1 MAWIL
6 RIPSPDEPAPSS
18 ADAAE
23 AADAAAPV
31 ALAFFA
37 SLEASLSFFFAATFS
52 RTSTESFDT
61 AA

>member
-1 MAWIL
+1 MAWIF

-18 ADAAE
+18 AAV
-23 AADAAAPV
+23 ADAAAPV

-37 SLEASLSFFFAATFS
+37 SLEAALACFFAATFS
-52 RTSTESFDT
+52 RTSRESFDT